1 MVYEKVDL
9 DQDQRLVLWGVSRTR
24 KTRKERDFRWRD
36 VQRRMACRNIDVLT
50 VLKRLERIGLTE
62 HRSLDQEWWRMT
74 HLGKLIEHDIE
85 KEFLKVEYPDLSR
98 IIRL

>member
-1 MVYEKVDL
+1 
-9 DQDQRLVLWGVSRTR
+9 
-24 KTRKERDFRWRD
+24 
-36 VQRRMACRNIDVLT
+36 VLT

-74 HLGKLIEHDIE
+74 HLGKLIEHEIE
-85 KEFLKVEYPDLSR
+85 KEFLKVEYPELSR